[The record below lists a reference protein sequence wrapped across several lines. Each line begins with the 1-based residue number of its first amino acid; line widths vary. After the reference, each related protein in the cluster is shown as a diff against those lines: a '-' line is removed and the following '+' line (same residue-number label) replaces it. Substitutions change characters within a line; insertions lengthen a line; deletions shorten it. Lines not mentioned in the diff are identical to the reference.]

1 MKGKVSCFYKL
12 VVKYIRWFMAGIK
25 ILCCFFVLFKCF
37 SVLIV

>member
-25 ILCCFFVLFKCF
+25 MLCFFVLFKCF

>member
-25 ILCCFFVLFKCF
+25 MLYVFLFCL
-37 SVLIV
+37 SVSVF